1 MPPEGGKNIQI
12 PSVVFGVFI
21 QSFVKAA
28 GCPFVAGYSSGY
40 SQADFAV
47 ESINVADAQGTVV
60 VCLFACINS
69 ETQYRSEA
77 LLGHAVGIG
86 NGQETIAD
94 GKFMVPELFLG
105 QNGYVLCFAKCTY
118 SQSDD

>member
-47 ESINVADAQGTVV
+47 ESINVADIQGTVV
-60 VCLFACINS
+60 VCLFACTPKLS
-69 ETQYRSEA
+69 TGAKHSSA
-77 LLGHAVGIG
+77 MLLASVMGR
-86 NGQETIAD
+86 
-94 GKFMVPELFLG
+94 KP
-105 QNGYVLCFAKCTY
+105 
-118 SQSDD
+118 